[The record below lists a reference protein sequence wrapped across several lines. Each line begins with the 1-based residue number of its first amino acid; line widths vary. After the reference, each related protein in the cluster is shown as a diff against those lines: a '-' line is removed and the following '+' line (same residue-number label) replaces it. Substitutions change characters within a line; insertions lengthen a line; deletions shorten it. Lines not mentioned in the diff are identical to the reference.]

1 MGESAECKGYR
12 VRITYSEPGFRFR
25 NPHLPS
31 EYSSVF
37 EVPEAKSPDAAVREA
52 MARWDDD
59 LRHSGVGWH
68 RVITSVTVEA

>member
-1 MGESAECKGYR
+1 MSESAVRKGYR
-12 VRITYSEPGFRFR
+12 VRITYSEPGFHWR

-37 EVPEAKSPDAAVREA
+37 ELPEAKTPDAAVREA
-52 MARWDDD
+52 MARWDDY